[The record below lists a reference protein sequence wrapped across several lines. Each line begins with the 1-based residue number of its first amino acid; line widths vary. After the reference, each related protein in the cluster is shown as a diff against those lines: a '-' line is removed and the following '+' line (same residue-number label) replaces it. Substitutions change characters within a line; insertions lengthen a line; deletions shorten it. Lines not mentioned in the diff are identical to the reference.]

1 MREAV
6 RINDIGF
13 RIEIGANTEK
23 REREEGGR
31 ESIKSKLQIKV
42 A

>member
-23 REREEGGR
+23 REREGGR